1 MGGDA
6 APGMMECDVSV
17 LEVRRRDRLD
27 KDCLAA
33 ANGRMHAVAFRAET
47 RPAPPAHKLRGQIEK
62 QLGSEASH
70 LAFSRTNSMTRS
82 SGTKRSSAQG
92 TALATCC
99 KSSRL

>member
-1 MGGDA
+1 M
-6 APGMMECDVSV
+6 P
-17 LEVRRRDRLD
+17 DR
-27 KDCLAA
+27 
-33 ANGRMHAVAFRAET
+33 RMHAVALGPEAHT
-47 RPAPPAHKLRGQIEK
+47 MTPAHKPGGQIEK